1 MITLQLASSEAW
13 IAAVLAD
20 FDAFLLDHAANER
33 KASSMAMTFVL
44 RYPDRDAIL
53 EPMIQLAREELTHFH
68 RVFKLMQA
76 RGLRFQR
83 DRKDIY
89 MKSMISQ
96 IQSGRDA
103 EFLDRLLMAAVVEAR
118 GCERFTTLAGALE
131 DPALRDFYTEI
142 AQSEARHETLFVD
155 LAAEYF
161 SSEEIAARLSF
172 WIDQDAQILSRLPA
186 QPILH

>member
-1 MITLQLASSEAW
+1 MGGVLTAPRHFKKDDTL
-13 IAAVLAD
+13 
-20 FDAFLLDHAANER
+20 
-33 KASSMAMTFVL
+33 
-44 RYPDRDAIL
+44 P
-53 EPMIQLAREELTHFH
+53 PPP
-68 RVFKLMQA
+68 
-76 RGLRFQR
+76 G
-83 DRKDIY
+83 
-89 MKSMISQ
+89 
-96 IQSGRDA
+96 G
-103 EFLDRLLMAAVVEAR
+103 VEAR